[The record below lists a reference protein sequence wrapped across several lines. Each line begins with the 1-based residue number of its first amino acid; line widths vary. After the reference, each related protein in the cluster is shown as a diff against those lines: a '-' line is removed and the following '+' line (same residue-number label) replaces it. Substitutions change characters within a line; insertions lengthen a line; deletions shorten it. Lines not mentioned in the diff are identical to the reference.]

1 MQGEPTENDFKLM
14 QRAVQLA
21 LQAESNGNLPIGAVI
36 TLGNEI
42 VAEGLNSI
50 LVPEF
55 NPSKHAE
62 MNALDA
68 VPVQLWARAREMTC
82 YSTLEPCCM
91 CFGRLLLSGIGNIVF
106 GAHDLQGGS
115 ICLTPHLP
123 SYYSPQN
130 SPKWLGPIMPEVCNL
145 LFERAKAR
153 YNEL

>member
-1 MQGEPTENDFKLM
+1 MTGEPTENDFKLM

-36 TLGNEI
+36 SLGYEI

-68 VPVQLWARAREMTC
+68 VPVQLWARAAEMTC

-91 CFGRLLLSGIGNIVF
+91 CFGRLLLSGIGKIVF
-106 GAHDLQGGS
+106 GANDLQGGS
-115 ICLTPHLP
+115 RSLTHHLP
-123 SYYSPQN
+123 SYYSLQN
-130 SPKWLGPIMPEVCNL
+130 SPKWIGPIMPEVCNP
-145 LFERAKAR
+145 LFERAKGR